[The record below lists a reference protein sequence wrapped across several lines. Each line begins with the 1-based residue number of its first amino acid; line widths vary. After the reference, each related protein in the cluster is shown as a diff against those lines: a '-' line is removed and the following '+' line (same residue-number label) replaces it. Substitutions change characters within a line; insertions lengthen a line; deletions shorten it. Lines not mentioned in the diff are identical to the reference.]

1 MTVLDQVRRLVDR
14 LSPEPICDACIG
26 ERLGLAAREEGA
38 RAASE
43 LAGTDGFERRRA
55 ACAVCGGTQPVIVRH
70 DKSAA

>member
-43 LAGTDGFERRRA
+43 LAGADGFERRRA
-55 ACAVCGGTQPVIVRH
+55 ACALCSETRPVIVRH